1 MTRTAIWT
9 EIALIGAP
17 IGVGAGIAGC
27 AMGPAAL
34 RTVDLAGALAALG
47 HRVVD
52 RGDIGAAPISSDGND
67 APADS
72 HARNFREIAAFARA
86 LHLQTRDALAKGQFP
101 LAMGGDHSLSMGSVS
116 GVARHCAE
124 IGRELFVLWLDAH
137 ADFNTPRTSPSGN
150 MHGMSLAMLVGEPGL
165 DGVLAQ
171 HRRTLV
177 KPGNVHLF
185 GVRSLDKEERL
196 LLAARGIHIDD
207 MRQIDEYGVSHLI
220 SADHRGG
227 RAQRRPAACQPGCRL
242 SRSLGRARRRHRRA
256 RRRHLS
262 RGASDHGDA
271 VRFGSSVFARSG
283 GIEPDTRRSRTK
295 RAHVRGTRREPV
307 RPQDRRAPGGRPAR
321 LRADYRTISTK
332 SPATATKPRVKASVR
347 T

>member
-220 SADHRGG
+220 QQIIEEVELSGGLLHVSLDVDFLDPSVAPGVGTAVPGGATYREAHLIMEMLCDSGLVCSLDLAELNPILDDRGRSARTFVELVASLFGRKIVERPAGG
-227 RAQRRPAACQPGCRL
+227 R
-242 SRSLGRARRRHRRA
+242 
-256 RRRHLS
+256 
-262 RGASDHGDA
+262 RG
-271 VRFGSSVFARSG
+271 
-283 GIEPDTRRSRTK
+283 
-295 RAHVRGTRREPV
+295 
-307 RPQDRRAPGGRPAR
+307 
-321 LRADYRTISTK
+321 
-332 SPATATKPRVKASVR
+332 
-347 T
+347 